1 MIKKWTIFYFSPLL
15 GGAMEQLLLSFYN
28 LKITAFHQSSVSELL
43 KVSQKHLSRS
53 LRRWQDSGY
62 LTFKS
67 ARGRGNKS
75 TVQWFVDIDTLY
87 FNKVNAL
94 LTRHQ
99 LSDAIQYLT
108 WDWSIHH
115 KQMLITK
122 ANQLLGVSTA
132 DADKLVVKKRYA
144 PLYSHPLEVV
154 DINSSNILSNIY
166 DTLIAY
172 DRHSNQY
179 HYKIAQHI
187 DFYDDHAM
195 IYLRKNVY
203 FHDGTQVTAEDIKR
217 CLSHAIAYQE
227 TKVLL
232 NPIVSIEV
240 INKLTVKVY
249 YHDFPYFKD
258 VLCKLNLAIYKQD
271 KQQIIGTGPFYI
283 AMNNEFQTTLKSFDQ
298 YYGYQSYLD
307 EVELIYIP
315 KLKESNF
322 TLSDSDTFQHIEVTD
337 GFYYVLS
344 LAQNKLSDIQKA
356 TVHYLFQQSVHHL
369 KDIHTSKGTPYILKD
384 QPLSLKSLNKLE
396 DHFSITMVYP
406 SYIEKKMLQ
415 YKRYLKRYNIETVL
429 KPIDIMTS
437 FKSEITIEGDIYI
450 HGMFFS
456 EAESFE
462 YFTMLY
468 QNKTMHHHLSQQY
481 PLLSD
486 YYATYIATDTR
497 EWNELNHAINQSLFE
512 SHTLYP
518 IFNIT
523 QEVKVP
529 NSIHNAKV
537 TTAGFYN
544 FSELVIKR

>member
-1 MIKKWTIFYFSPLL
+1 
-15 GGAMEQLLLSFYN
+15 MEQLLLSFYN
-28 LKITAFHQSSVSELL
+28 LKITAFHQSSVSEQLN
-43 KVSQKHLSRS
+43 VSQKHLSRS
-53 LRRWQDSGY
+53 LKRWQDSGY

-67 ARGRGNKS
+67 ARGRGNQSK
-75 TVQWFVDIDTLY
+75 VQWYVDIDTLY
-87 FNKVNAL
+87 FNKVNAM
-94 LTRHQ
+94 LTPYQ

-122 ANQLLGVSTA
+122 ANQLLGVSTI
-132 DADKLVVKKRYA
+132 DVDKLVVKKRYA

-154 DINSSNILSNIY
+154 DINSANILSNIY
-166 DTLIAY
+166 DTLVTY
-172 DRHSNQY
+172 DKHSDQY
-179 HYKIAQHI
+179 HLKIAQHI
-187 DFYDDHAM
+187 DFYDDHAV

-217 CLSHAIAYQE
+217 CLSYAKAYQE

-232 NPIVSIEV
+232 SPIVSMEV
-240 INKLTVKVY
+240 INKLTLKIY
-249 YHDFPYFKD
+249 YNDFSYFKD

-283 AMNNEFQTTLKSFDQ
+283 AINNEFQTTLKSFNQ

-322 TLSDSDTFQHIEVTD
+322 MLSDSDTFQHIEVTD

-344 LAQNKLSDIQKA
+344 LAQNKLSHLQKA

-369 KDIHTSKGTPYILKD
+369 KDIHTTKDTPYILKN
-384 QPLSLKSLNKLE
+384 QPLSLKPLDKLE
-396 DHFSITMVYP
+396 DHFSITIVYP

-415 YKRYLKRYNIETVL
+415 YKRYLKQYNIEAVL

-462 YFTMLY
+462 YFTLLY
-468 QNKTMHHHLSQQY
+468 QNKTMHYHLSKQF
-481 PLLSD
+481 PLLND
-486 YYATYIATDTR
+486 YYATYITTDTH

-529 NSIHNAKV
+529 NSIHNARV

-544 FSELVIKR
+544 FSEVVIKR